1 MPADLSE
8 AGAQAASLAL
18 KMGSAAVDAITFM
31 AGLGEE
37 LPVIEPVLKTLTA
50 IREKVETVKSNR
62 GELAALRERCTY
74 ITACF
79 IVKCRQ
85 NPSSAM
91 DVGPIELCVEAA
103 LQFVKRCSQR
113 GKVSRVLKASS
124 DKDEIAAMNARVDR
138 VRGDLGLA
146 GVGAILVSVFPL
158 MVCFSCRTP
167 PPQYSSRKGGIPT
180 SGLYSFLALLRTNT
194 GS

>member
-62 GELAALRERCTY
+62 EEAGGATGEVHLHHGMLRREVQ
-74 ITACF
+74 A
-79 IVKCRQ
+79 K
-85 NPSSAM
+85 S
-91 DVGPIELCVEAA
+91 
-103 LQFVKRCSQR
+103 
-113 GKVSRVLKASS
+113 
-124 DKDEIAAMNARVDR
+124 
-138 VRGDLGLA
+138 
-146 GVGAILVSVFPL
+146 
-158 MVCFSCRTP
+158 
-167 PPQYSSRKGGIPT
+167 
-180 SGLYSFLALLRTNT
+180 
-194 GS
+194 